1 MRWGRSQ
8 TGAPSIVF
16 GVGAGVGPVIG
27 GAEAGFY
34 GVLAE
39 LGFGVF
45 VVFEVADGAVYA
57 SRILLY

>member
-16 GVGAGVGPVIG
+16 GVGA
-27 GAEAGFY
+27 EAGFY

-39 LGFGVF
+39 VGFGVF